1 MYTSLLSQA
10 PVLLQQGADQGM
22 SVVSFVILVIVAV
35 VILVAW
41 WKIFTKASKP
51 GWAAI
56 IPIYNVIVLL
66 QIVGR
71 PIWWI
76 ILFLIPGVNIIIEII
91 VILDLAKSFGK
102 GTGFGIGLILLN
114 PIFALILAF
123 GDAEYKGPATA

>member
-1 MYTSLLSQA
+1 MHTPLLSQA
-10 PVLLQQGADQGM
+10 SALLQQGADQGM
-22 SVVSFVILVIVAV
+22 SVVSSVIIVIVAV

-41 WKIFTKASKP
+41 WKIFTKAGKP

-66 QIVGR
+66 QVVGR

-76 ILFLIPGVNIIIEII
+76 FLFLIPVVNIIIEII

-123 GDAEYKGPATA
+123 GEAEYKGPDTA